1 MLLHG
6 LIAMRADAITLTP
19 EWGVFRVGSVAN
31 PGGTREMSAQPVA
44 EFRKGARRTKP
55 ASQLRVGVWERNR
68 ARRARSRDV
77 RRDPEQKSRDKQ
89 SPLWSFRDQLAQRSR
104 QTIGSAHSCAA
115 ARGMV
120 TMLRRAD
127 NEQAA
132 SVLIV

>member
-6 LIAMRADAITLTP
+6 LIATRADAITRHARV
-19 EWGVFRVGSVAN
+19 VFATN
-31 PGGTREMSAQPVA
+31 PGGTREMSAQPFA

-55 ASQLRVGVWERNR
+55 ALQLRIGVWERNK
-68 ARRARSRDV
+68 ARCAQSRDA

-89 SPLWSFRDQLAQRSR
+89 SPPWSFGDQLAQGGL
-104 QTIGSAHSCAA
+104 QTIGSAHSRAA
-115 ARGMV
+115 ARSMV
-120 TMLRRAD
+120 TMLCRAA